1 MFMRAKLVPRRV
13 RTEARFRG
21 ADPWNGNVE
30 ADLSIEAYYFVPEHV
45 REIPCPCP
53 WGDAAAYA
61 LRSSVDGAERFLPDA
76 LSHLWKTGKVAAE
89 GLPGL
94 LREMEPDLAQA
105 DFQPV
110 LGVPPGRRV
119 TAVLVLLLISVVGVL
134 LTWPKGGGSFHWLA
148 LLCGAAL
155 ASGILGALLTFP
167 PYCALWGRRYRQI
180 AWASGRLSGRPRL
193 RPTPEAPM

>member
-45 REIPCPCP
+45 REVPCPCP
-53 WGDAAAYA
+53 WGDATAYA

-155 ASGILGALLTFP
+155 AGGTLGALLTFP

>member
-1 MFMRAKLVPRRV
+1 MLMRAKLVPRRV

-21 ADPWNGNVE
+21 ADPWNRDVA

-45 REIPCPCP
+45 EVPCPCP
-53 WGDAAAYA
+53 WGDSPVYA
-61 LRSSVDGAERFLPDA
+61 LRSGVDGAERFLPDA
-76 LSHLWKTGKVAAE
+76 LSHLWRTGKVAAE
-89 GLPGL
+89 ALPGL

-110 LGVPPGRRV
+110 LGAPPGRRL
-119 TAVLVLLLISVVGVL
+119 TAVLVLVLISVVGVL
-134 LTWPKGGGSFHWLA
+134 LTWPRGGGSFHWLA

-155 ASGILGALLTFP
+155 AGGIVGALLTFP

-180 AWASGRLSGRPRL
+180 AWASERLSRRPRL
-193 RPTPEAPM
+193 RPTPEAGM